1 MRVDDA
7 DLSLVRRVDR
17 MLCALPLRHVIET
30 MRPLPVETVADSPPF
45 VLGLAM
51 IRGAPVPVVDAARL
65 LGEAVPPA
73 GRWIALTVG
82 SRQVA
87 LAVASVL
94 GVRPLPV
101 GARHALPPLL
111 KDARRDLVAELGLL
125 DDALLLVLQGGR
137 LLSDD
142 DWMRLD
148 PRSAIA

>member
-7 DLSLVRRVDR
+7 DLSLVCRVDR
-17 MLCALPLRHVIET
+17 RLCALPLRHVIET

-65 LGEAVPPA
+65 LGEADSPA